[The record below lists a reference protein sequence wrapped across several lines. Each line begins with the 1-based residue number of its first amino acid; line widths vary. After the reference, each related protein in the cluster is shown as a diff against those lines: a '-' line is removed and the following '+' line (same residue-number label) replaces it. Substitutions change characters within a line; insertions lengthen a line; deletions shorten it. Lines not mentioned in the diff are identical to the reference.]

1 MQIVSSYILNKNY
14 QKRENTVLFRTI
26 LIDIKTTA
34 IRFVVGGERLGKSTN
49 IAWAVEIHSRGEGC

>member
-34 IRFVVGGERLGKSTN
+34 IRFVVGERDWEKVQ
-49 IAWAVEIHSRGEGC
+49 I